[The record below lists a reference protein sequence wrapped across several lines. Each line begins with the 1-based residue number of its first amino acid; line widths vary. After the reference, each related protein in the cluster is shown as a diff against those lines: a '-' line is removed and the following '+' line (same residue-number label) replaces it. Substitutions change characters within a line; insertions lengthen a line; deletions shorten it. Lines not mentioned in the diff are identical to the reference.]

1 MKRFRFPKPYADT
14 VARLRVPGGFALAVL
29 FVWLSSP
36 APLSLALGLPLAA
49 LGLGLRAW
57 AAGHIAKDRRLT
69 TSGPYAHVRNPLYL
83 GSLIAAA
90 GLAAAARSPLVAV
103 LFAAYFV
110 LLYLPAIQ
118 LEEQHL
124 RELFP
129 EYEAYAAE
137 VPALIPRLRR
147 PASGGGFSWKL
158 YRHNR
163 EYQALLGFLAAALLL
178 VWKAWR

>member
-1 MKRFRFPKPYADT
+1 MNRFRFPKPYADT

-29 FVWLSSP
+29 FIWLSAPS
-36 APLSLALGLPLAA
+36 PLSLALGLPLSA
-49 LGLGLRAW
+49 LGLWLRAW

-69 TSGPYAHVRNPLYL
+69 TSGPYALVRNPLYL

-103 LFAAYFV
+103 LFAVYFV

-129 EYEAYAAE
+129 EYEGYAAE

-147 PASGGGFSWKL
+147 KPDGGRFSWRL
-158 YRHNR
+158 YRYNR
-163 EYQALLGFLAAALLL
+163 EYQALLGFLAAALVLL
-178 VWKAWR
+178 WKTWR